1 MHKKNIGE
9 SVLENILKLSALL
22 SSMIIFAM
30 VLFLIISS
38 IPVLSFVNPFDFVF
52 GLEWLPKYNSYGIF
66 PMVVGSFLV
75 TVLALVFSVPL
86 GVGCAIF
93 LAELAPKK
101 VQNILR
107 PSIEILTAI
116 PSVVYGFVGMV
127 LLVPLIR
134 DVFNTNPG
142 YSWLAASIVLGIM
155 IVPTITVLSEDA
167 INSVPPQLKEGSL
180 AMGATRWQ
188 TIKSVILPASLSGI
202 LSGIILGMGR
212 AIGETMAVLMV
223 AGNWPLIPTSI
234 FNPVRPLTSHIILNI
249 KEAAS
254 GSAIYYAMF
263 ATGLVLFIMVLS
275 LNLISQ
281 YIDKKYKIKW
291 D

>member
-1 MHKKNIGE
+1 MHKKNTAE
-9 SVLENILKLSALL
+9 KMLELVIKISALL
-22 SSMIIFAM
+22 SSLVIFAM
-30 VLFLIISS
+30 VLFL
-38 IPVLSFVNPFDFVF
+38 VLSSLPVFDTVSPIDFIF
-52 GLEWLPKYNSYGIF
+52 GLDWNPMHGLYGIF
-66 PMVVGSFLV
+66 PMIVGSFLV
-75 TVLALVFSVPL
+75 TILSLVFAVPL

-101 VQNILR
+101 IQNILR

-142 YSWLAASIVLGIM
+142 YGWFAASIILGIM
-155 IVPTITVLSEDA
+155 ILPTITVISEDA
-167 INSVPPQLKEGSL
+167 INSVPPHLKEGSL
-180 AMGATRWQ
+180 ALGATRWQ
-188 TIKSVILPASLSGI
+188 TIKQVILPASLSGI
-202 LSGIILGMGR
+202 ISGIILGMGR

-223 AGNWPLIPTSI
+223 AGNWALIPTSV
-234 FNPVRPLTSHIILNI
+234 FDPVRPLTSHIILNI

-254 GSAIYYAMF
+254 GSPIYYAMF
-263 ATGLVLFIMVLS
+263 ATGLVLFVMVLG
-275 LNLISQ
+275 LNVISQ
-281 YIDKKYKIKW
+281 YVNKKYRIKW